1 MNARELSGH
10 RKWISYW
17 FQGRKAETEK
27 SMKKAS
33 IGIDKKKKKARL
45 VFNSFYLDLLLP
57 PLHIDKKKSSFAL
70 SSSSSSRS
78 AALADTS
85 SMRLVPLLSSS
96 PLSSFA
102 ARGGSG
108 GSSSSRRGSALVG
121 GSSSTSSGSNNAAA
135 TDAEVWRARREQL
148 EEQRRKKAAAANLS
162 SSSSSNNVVA
172 APPHQAPRGS
182 VASPSSSSSSS
193 PPSAP
198 LPSTNFFSFQ
208 QEGFSAAAAAPSGGT
223 SGVISSSNS
232 ELSSSFAPGAG
243 RSFSAEAASATAEA
257 ARASEAAEALS
268 SSPSFSSSLALSSS
282 SSSADPDVP
291 LKKAKGRPK
300 ADAAASEAPAPA
312 AFDVESG
319 VETAAPK
326 KKKAAATTTRKKAT
340 TTKTTTKRVSKKA
353 AAAAAA
359 ESNPLTAADSPLR
372 ALLSRPPPTPLPAE
386 GPPPPPDV
394 LVVESLPEARRV
406 AEFLLSVARRGQ
418 HVWACDTEVAEIDIT
433 KESPC
438 GHGKVICFTVYG
450 GEDVDFA
457 AAAAVGSSSSSSSS
471 SSAAVATAATQK
483 GPAALKK
490 SSLFV
495 DTLVTRGADSLR
507 SAEDEAED
515 AAAEAARAVY
525 SASAPL
531 AADSA
536 DSAAAAAEA
545 VVGESGSISGV
556 EVSSSSASSSS
567 AATLFDPSDFPES
580 VNAAALAA
588 ADHARAS
595 ALAARQLRDA
605 AAAREAEQVLA
616 LFAPFF
622 EDASIPKIWHN
633 YSFDRHVLGN
643 HGIDAKGFGGDTM
656 HMARLLD
663 SARGRVKG
671 KGYSLES
678 LSNDRAIM
686 GPLWEKAQ
694 DNLHA
699 ESSSASSAL
708 DESSAGSKKAPSPS
722 PKKKGGSSSPAD
734 AAAVA
739 AAAAAS
745 TPSGDDSVTRSK
757 TSMKALFG
765 ARKLKKDGTP
775 GKVVVLPPVEEL
787 QGSPASR
794 GKWIRYASLDAR
806 CTYWLGRALEG
817 RLRAVPCSPDAAIRD
832 ATGFGAPIADPSNSG
847 GAPPRQ
853 FTMWDLYRNT
863 WLPFGE
869 ILTDMEAEGVLVDRE
884 HLAGAELAATADR
897 AAAVARFRAW
907 ASARVPGAAFM
918 NVCSGPQIRQLLFS
932 GALRQDLFEKGSWD
946 PEVREVVR
954 AAVAAEEAAVRA
966 EEEAERE
973 NAAAAA
979 ALGEGSLPEIPPGI
993 VFASASSSSSAA
1005 YPDLP
1010 EGLTPVDAH
1019 LSPDD
1024 DDAFASDDES
1034 SKKGKEKP
1042 KLLELSRVFKAPNE
1056 AGLVEPNISGSGKAP
1071 KKPKKTIDIRLHGLW
1086 GRAVPSPLQPPAFT
1100 PSGWPA
1106 VSTPVLRGLSGEPG
1120 AALRALAELDGG
1132 DGAAAA
1138 LPPPVAE
1145 GADEAAARA
1154 LLGSV
1159 GEEDD
1164 EFGGGSGGGNGDALF
1179 ATVDEDGAPP
1189 APKTTQPPA
1198 PSRDNDTKNAPA
1210 PKGVG
1215 TLYSAFGGGR
1225 EGLEASAAVD
1235 SLCELAAIDTLL
1247 SAFIVP
1253 LQGPTAATR
1262 VDRRDP
1268 TSPLGRIHCSLNI
1281 NTETGRLSARRPNLQ
1296 NQPALEKD
1304 RYGVRRAFRASEG
1317 KTLIVADYG
1326 QLELRLL
1333 AHMAGCESMIR
1344 AFEAGGDFHSRTA
1357 LGMYDYIRG
1366 EVDAGLCALEAGEEG
1381 KTNDVPLIKDRYA
1394 SERRRAKVLNFSIA
1408 YGKTAHGLSRDWGVS
1423 LEEAQETVD
1432 RWYADRPEVR
1442 EWQVAMR
1449 HEAVASGRVRTLLGR
1464 TRSLP
1469 EAASRVP
1476 SLRSHALRAA
1486 INTPIQGSAADVA
1499 TAAMLSIARDRW
1511 LRERGWKLLL
1521 QVHDEVILEGPKES
1535 ADEAT
1540 ARVVSLMERPFWG
1553 TNPLRVEL
1561 AVDAK
1566 HAENWYEAK

>member
-1 MNARELSGH
+1 ME
-10 RKWISYW
+10 
-17 FQGRKAETEK
+17 
-27 SMKKAS
+27 
-33 IGIDKKKKKARL
+33 
-45 VFNSFYLDLLLP
+45 
-57 PLHIDKKKSSFAL
+57 
-70 SSSSSSRS
+70 
-78 AALADTS
+78 
-85 SMRLVPLLSSS
+85 
-96 PLSSFA
+96 
-102 ARGGSG
+102 
-108 GSSSSRRGSALVG
+108 
-121 GSSSTSSGSNNAAA
+121 
-135 TDAEVWRARREQL
+135 
-148 EEQRRKKAAAANLS
+148 
-162 SSSSSNNVVA
+162 
-172 APPHQAPRGS
+172 
-182 VASPSSSSSSS
+182 
-193 PPSAP
+193 
-198 LPSTNFFSFQ
+198 
-208 QEGFSAAAAAPSGGT
+208 
-223 SGVISSSNS
+223 
-232 ELSSSFAPGAG
+232 
-243 RSFSAEAASATAEA
+243 
-257 ARASEAAEALS
+257 
-268 SSPSFSSSLALSSS
+268 
-282 SSSADPDVP
+282 
-291 LKKAKGRPK
+291 
-300 ADAAASEAPAPA
+300 
-312 AFDVESG
+312 
-319 VETAAPK
+319 
-326 KKKAAATTTRKKAT
+326 
-340 TTKTTTKRVSKKA
+340 
-353 AAAAAA
+353 
-359 ESNPLTAADSPLR
+359 
-372 ALLSRPPPTPLPAE
+372 
-386 GPPPPPDV
+386 
-394 LVVESLPEARRV
+394 EARRV
-406 AEFLLSVARRGQ
+406 AGLLLSVARGEGSGNVGNGSSRR
-418 HVWACDTEVAEIDIT
+418 VWACDTEVAEIDIS

-438 GHGKVICFTVYG
+438 GHGRVICFTVYG

-457 AAAAVGSSSSSSSS
+457 AATPTAAVALSSSS
-471 SSAAVATAATQK
+471 SSASATTKTA
-483 GPAALKK
+483 PSSKK

-495 DTLVTRGADSLR
+495 DTLLTRGADSLR

-525 SASAPL
+525 SASAPPL
-531 AADSA
+531 AEAE
-536 DSAAAAAEA
+536 SAAS
-545 VVGESGSISGV
+545 ESGSVGV
-556 EVSSSSASSSS
+556 EVSSSSSSSS
-567 AATLFDPSDFPES
+567 SSCLFDPSDFPES

-588 ADHARAS
+588 ADRARAS
-595 ALAARQLRDA
+595 SLQARQLRDA
-605 AAAREAEQVLA
+605 RAAAVAEQVLA

-643 HGIDAKGFGGDTM
+643 HSIEARGFGGDTM

-678 LSNDRAIM
+678 LSNDKAIM
-686 GPLWEKAQ
+686 GPLWDKAQ
-694 DNLHA
+694 DNLHL
-699 ESSSASSAL
+699 ASEEA
-708 DESSAGSKKAPSPS
+708 AGPL
-722 PKKKGGSSSPAD
+722 KKKGSAD
-734 AAAVA
+734 AAAATASATA
-739 AAAAAS
+739 AAAA
-745 TPSGDDSVTRSK
+745 PSGDDSVTRSK

-806 CTYWLGRALEG
+806 CTFWLGRALEG
-817 RLRAVPCSPDAAIRD
+817 RLRAVPCHPDAAIRD
-832 ATGFGAPIADPSNSG
+832 ATGFGAPIADPNNRESS
-847 GAPPRQ
+847 PRQ
-853 FTMWDLYRNT
+853 FSMWDLYRNT

-932 GALRQDLFEKGSWD
+932 GALRQDLFEKGGGGGGGGGGWD
-946 PEVREVVR
+946 PEVRDIVS
-954 AAVAAEEAAVRA
+954 AAVAAEEAAMRA
-966 EEEAERE
+966 EEEARRER
-973 NAAAAA
+973 AAAAA
-979 ALGEGSLPEIPPGI
+979 AAGSSDDPFAEVPLGV
-993 VFASASSSSSAA
+993 VFASSAASSSSAS

-1019 LSPDD
+1019 LSSD
-1024 DDAFASDDES
+1024 DDAFASDDDGDGT
-1034 SKKGKEKP
+1034 KKGGKEKP

-1056 AGLVEPNISGSGKAP
+1056 AGLVEPTSGGGKAAP
-1071 KKPKKTIDIRLHGLW
+1071 KKPRKTIDIRLHGLW
-1086 GRAVPSPLQPPAFT
+1086 GRAVPSPLRPATFT

-1154 LLGSV
+1154 LLG
-1159 GEEDD
+1159 EED
-1164 EFGGGSGGGNGDALF
+1164 EFGGNGDGDNDVF

-1189 APKTTQPPA
+1189 PPP
-1198 PSRDNDTKNAPA
+1198 PSDKGKESKNAPA

-1215 TLYSAFGGGR
+1215 TLYAAFGGGR

-1268 TSPLGRIHCSLNI
+1268 NSPLGRIHCSLNI

-1304 RYGVRRAFRASEG
+1304 RYGVRRAFRAAPG

-1357 LGMYDYIRG
+1357 LGMYDYIRR
-1366 EVDAGLCALEAGEEG
+1366 EVDAGLCALEAGEDG

-1432 RWYADRPEVR
+1432 RWYGDRPEVR

-1449 HEAVASGRVRTLLGR
+1449 HEAVQSGRVRTLLGR

-1476 SLRSHALRAA
+1476 GLRSHALRAA

-1511 LRERGWKLLL
+1511 LRERGWRLLL
-1521 QVHDEVILEGPKES
+1521 QVHDEVILEGPRES

-1540 ARVVSLMERPFWG
+1540 ARVVALMERPFWG

-1566 HAENWYEAK
+1566 HADNWYEAK

>member
-1 MNARELSGH
+1 M
-10 RKWISYW
+10 
-17 FQGRKAETEK
+17 
-27 SMKKAS
+27 
-33 IGIDKKKKKARL
+33 
-45 VFNSFYLDLLLP
+45 
-57 PLHIDKKKSSFAL
+57 
-70 SSSSSSRS
+70 
-78 AALADTS
+78 
-85 SMRLVPLLSSS
+85 
-96 PLSSFA
+96 
-102 ARGGSG
+102 
-108 GSSSSRRGSALVG
+108 
-121 GSSSTSSGSNNAAA
+121 
-135 TDAEVWRARREQL
+135 DAEVWRTRREQL
-148 EEQRRKKAAAANLS
+148 EEQRRQKAASLRAS
-162 SSSSSNNVVA
+162 SLPPSASSNNVVA
-172 APPHQAPRGS
+172 APSSQPPR
-182 VASPSSSSSSS
+182 VSSS
-193 PPSAP
+193 PPP
-198 LPSTNFFSFQ
+198 PPPRPSTNFFSFQ
-208 QEGFSAAAAAPSGGT
+208 EEGFSAAPRAAASISP
-223 SGVISSSNS
+223 SSS
-232 ELSSSFAPGAG
+232 ETFAAASAAPAAAG
-243 RSFSAEAASATAEA
+243 RSFSADAASATEAEEA
-257 ARASEAAEALS
+257 ASEVEASTSLS
-268 SSPSFSSSLALSSS
+268 SFSSS
-282 SSSADPDVP
+282 SA
-291 LKKAKGRPK
+291 A
-300 ADAAASEAPAPA
+300 APAPVKTTKGKKA
-312 AFDVESG
+312 SVVASEPNAFDVDSG
-319 VETAAPK
+319 AEAAAAPAQPK
-326 KKKAAATTTRKKAT
+326 KKPAARKKAT
-340 TTKTTTKRVSKKA
+340 ETSTTITAAKKRASKKA
-353 AAAAAA
+353 VAAAAA
-359 ESNPLTAADSPLR
+359 ESSPYTTAESPLR
-372 ALLSRPPPTPLPAE
+372 ALLLRAPPQPLPAE

-394 LVVESLPEARRV
+394 LVVDSLEEARRV
-406 AEFLLSVARRGQ
+406 AGRLLSVAREGSSTKR
-418 HVWACDTEVAEIDIT
+418 VWACDTEVADIDIS

-438 GHGKVICFTVYG
+438 GHGRVICFTVYG

-457 AAAAVGSSSSSSSS
+457 LSSAGSSS
-471 SSAAVATAATQK
+471 SSAAAGSAAALAVVAATK
-483 GPAALKK
+483 NNALKK

-495 DTLVTRGADSLR
+495 DTLLTRGADSLR

-525 SASAPL
+525 STSAPL
-531 AADSA
+531 AADA
-536 DSAAAAAEA
+536 EIAAISAAADGA
-545 VVGESGSISGV
+545 GESGDSVGV
-556 EVSSSSASSSS
+556 EVSSSTST
-567 AATLFDPSDFPES
+567 ATTATIFFDPFDFPES

-595 ALAARQLRDA
+595 ALAARRLRERA
-605 AAAREAEQVLA
+605 AASAAEQVLS

-663 SARGRVKG
+663 SARGRIKG

-678 LSNDRAIM
+678 LSNDRSIM
-686 GPLWEKAQ
+686 GNVWEKAQ
-694 DNLHA
+694 DNLH
-699 ESSSASSAL
+699 E
-708 DESSAGSKKAPSPS
+708 G
-722 PKKKGGSSSPAD
+722 
-734 AAAVA
+734 AAVA
-739 AAAAAS
+739 AAAAAAS
-745 TPSGDDSVTRSK
+745 SSAEPKKKGAVAGSSAASAATAAAAAAAAPSGDDSVTRSK

-817 RLRAVPCSPDAAIRD
+817 RLRSVSCSPDAAIRG
-832 ATGFGAPIADPSNSG
+832 ATGFGAPVADPPDASS
-847 GAPPRQ
+847 PPRP
-853 FTMWDLYRNT
+853 FAMWDLYRNT

-884 HLAGAELAATADR
+884 HLASAELAATADR

-907 ASARVPGAAFM
+907 ASARVPGTAFM

-932 GALRQDLFEKGSWD
+932 GALRQDLFERGWD
-946 PEVREVVR
+946 SEAREVVR
-954 AAVAAEEAAVRA
+954 AAVAAEEAAMRA
-966 EEEAERE
+966 EEEARRE
-973 NAAAAA
+973 NAAALAA
-979 ALGEGSLPEIPPGI
+979 AEGGEAFPEIPPGV
-993 VFASASSSSSAA
+993 VFASASSSAA
-1005 YPDLP
+1005 ALYPDLP
-1010 EGLTPVDAH
+1010 AGVTPVDAH
-1019 LSPDD
+1019 LPSAAAAGDDLAFLVSGADD
-1024 DDAFASDDES
+1024 DRNPR
-1034 SKKGKEKP
+1034 GKEKP

-1056 AGLVEPNISGSGKAP
+1056 TGLIEPGKAA

-1086 GRAVPSPLQPPAFT
+1086 GRAAPSPLRPPAFT

-1154 LLGSV
+1154 LLGSD
-1159 GEEDD
+1159 GD
-1164 EFGGGSGGGNGDALF
+1164 EFGGGGGGGGGLF

-1189 APKTTQPPA
+1189 PPPPKSQQQQQ
-1198 PSRDNDTKNAPA
+1198 RNKNAPV

-1262 VDRRDP
+1262 VDHGDP
-1268 TSPLGRIHCSLNI
+1268 ASPLGRIHCSLNI

-1304 RYGVRRAFRASEG
+1304 RYRVRRAFRASEG

-1333 AHMAGCESMIR
+1333 AHMANCESMIR

-1357 LGMYDYIRG
+1357 LGMYDYIRR
-1366 EVDAGLCALEAGEEG
+1366 EVDAGLCALEVGDDG
-1381 KTNDVPLIKDRYA
+1381 GGDLPLIKDRYG

-1432 RWYADRPEVR
+1432 RWYGDRPEVR

-1449 HEAVASGRVRTLLGR
+1449 QEAVSSGRVRTLLGR

-1499 TAAMLSIARDRW
+1499 TAAMLSIARDPW
-1511 LRERGWKLLL
+1511 LARRGWKLLL
-1521 QVHDEVILEGPKES
+1521 QVHDEVILEGPRES

-1566 HAENWYEAK
+1566 HADNWYEAK

>member
-1 MNARELSGH
+1 M
-10 RKWISYW
+10 
-17 FQGRKAETEK
+17 
-27 SMKKAS
+27 
-33 IGIDKKKKKARL
+33 
-45 VFNSFYLDLLLP
+45 
-57 PLHIDKKKSSFAL
+57 
-70 SSSSSSRS
+70 
-78 AALADTS
+78 
-85 SMRLVPLLSSS
+85 
-96 PLSSFA
+96 
-102 ARGGSG
+102 
-108 GSSSSRRGSALVG
+108 
-121 GSSSTSSGSNNAAA
+121 
-135 TDAEVWRARREQL
+135 
-148 EEQRRKKAAAANLS
+148 
-162 SSSSSNNVVA
+162 
-172 APPHQAPRGS
+172 
-182 VASPSSSSSSS
+182 ASPT
-193 PPSAP
+193 
-198 LPSTNFFSFQ
+198 LK
-208 QEGFSAAAAAPSGGT
+208 
-223 SGVISSSNS
+223 
-232 ELSSSFAPGAG
+232 
-243 RSFSAEAASATAEA
+243 
-257 ARASEAAEALS
+257 RA
-268 SSPSFSSSLALSSS
+268 
-282 SSSADPDVP
+282 
-291 LKKAKGRPK
+291 
-300 ADAAASEAPAPA
+300 
-312 AFDVESG
+312 
-319 VETAAPK
+319 
-326 KKKAAATTTRKKAT
+326 
-340 TTKTTTKRVSKKA
+340 SKKA

-372 ALLSRPPPTPLPAE
+372 ALLSRAPPAPAPAE

-394 LVVESLPEARRV
+394 HVVESLAEARRV
-406 AEFLLSVARRGQ
+406 AGHLLSVARSRRAGGEPR
-418 HVWACDTEVAEIDIT
+418 VWACDTEVAKIDIT

-438 GHGKVICFTVYG
+438 GHGRVICFTAYG

-457 AAAAVGSSSSSSSS
+457 LPPPAK
-471 SSAAVATAATQK
+471 SAA

-495 DTLVTRGADSLR
+495 DTLLTRGADSLR
-507 SAEDEAED
+507 SPEEEAED

-525 SASAPL
+525 STSAPL
-531 AADSA
+531 AAAAPSA
-536 DSAAAAAEA
+536 EAPSAEAAPLLSAAGGEGG
-545 VVGESGSISGV
+545 VGCV
-556 EVSSSSASSSS
+556 EVSSFSPSTSTPAP
-567 AATLFDPSDFPES
+567 TPFDPSDFPES
-580 VNAAALAA
+580 VNASALAA
-588 ADHARAS
+588 AGLARAS
-595 ALAARQLRDA
+595 ALAARRRRDA
-605 AAAREAEQVLA
+605 AAAAEAEQVLA

-622 EDASIPKIWHN
+622 EDASVPKIWHN

-694 DNLHA
+694 DNLHHDDDA
-699 ESSSASSAL
+699 PAAAL
-708 DESSAGSKKAPSPS
+708 LGDSKRGPKKAI
-722 PKKKGGSSSPAD
+722 SPAD
-734 AAAVA
+734 AAAA
-739 AAAAAS
+739 AAAAAAA
-745 TPSGDDSVTRSK
+745 PSGDDSVTRSK

-832 ATGFGAPIADPSNSG
+832 ATGFGAPIAHPERG
-847 GAPPRQ
+847 GASAPRP
-853 FTMWDLYRNT
+853 FTMWDLYRHT

-869 ILTDMEAEGVLVDRE
+869 LLTDMEAEGLLVDRG
-884 HLAGAELAATADR
+884 HLAGAERAAAADR

-907 ASARVPGAAFM
+907 AAARVPGAAFM

-932 GALRQDLFEKGSWD
+932 GALREDLSGRGGWD
-946 PEVREVVR
+946 PEAREVVR
-954 AAVAAEEAAVRA
+954 EAVAAEEAAMRREERA
-966 EEEAERE
+966 RGAG
-973 NAAAAA
+973 AA
-979 ALGEGSLPEIPPGI
+979 ALAAGGGGGDPPSGIPPGV
-993 VFASASSSSSAA
+993 VFASPACAAS

-1010 EGLTPVDAH
+1010 AGLTPVDAH
-1019 LSPDD
+1019 LAPDD
-1024 DDAFASDDES
+1024 GASGSDGDGGPGGTER
-1034 SKKGKEKP
+1034 P

-1056 AGLVEPNISGSGKAP
+1056 AGLVEPSSEPGKPP
-1071 KKPKKTIDIRLHGLW
+1071 KKPRKTIDIRLHGLW
-1086 GRAVPSPLQPPAFT
+1086 GRARPSPLQPPAFT

-1106 VSTPVLRGLSGEPG
+1106 VSTPVLRALSGEPG
-1120 AALRALAELDGG
+1120 AALRALAALDGG

-1154 LLGSV
+1154 LLGS
-1159 GEEDD
+1159 GD
-1164 EFGGGSGGGNGDALF
+1164 ELF
-1179 ATVDEDGAPP
+1179 ATADDDNGAPAPPP
-1189 APKTTQPPA
+1189 APPQPSP
-1198 PSRDNDTKNAPA
+1198 PPPGEVSPA

-1304 RYGVRRAFRASEG
+1304 RYGVRRAFRASPG

-1357 LGMYDYIRG
+1357 LGMYDYIRS
-1366 EVDAGLCALEAGEEG
+1366 EVDAGLCALEAGDGGRER
-1381 KTNDVPLIKDRYA
+1381 DVPLIKDRYA

-1432 RWYADRPEVR
+1432 RWYGDRPEVR

-1449 HEAVASGRVRTLLGR
+1449 HEAVSSGRVRTLLGR

-1499 TAAMLSIARDRW
+1499 TVAMLSIARDPW
-1511 LRERGWKLLL
+1511 LAERGWKLLL
-1521 QVHDEVILEGPKES
+1521 QVHDEVILEGPRES

-1540 ARVVSLMERPFWG
+1540 ARVVGLMERPFWG

-1566 HAENWYEAK
+1566 HADNWYEAK